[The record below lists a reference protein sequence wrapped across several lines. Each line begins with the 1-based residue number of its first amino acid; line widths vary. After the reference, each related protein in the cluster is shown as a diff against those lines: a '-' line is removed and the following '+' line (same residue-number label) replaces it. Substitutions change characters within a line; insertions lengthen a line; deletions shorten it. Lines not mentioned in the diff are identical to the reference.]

1 MPLRQWQEVQEV
13 PRSER
18 LSAMAADGRAP
29 DKTPKPRRQQAT
41 NNDAEL
47 ARSFLIGCGVLFVVF
62 LIGSGLIAWF
72 WLR

>member
-1 MPLRQWQEVQEV
+1 
-13 PRSER
+13 
-18 LSAMAADGRAP
+18 MADDGRAP
-29 DKTPKPRRQQAT
+29 SKPRKPQRQQAT

-47 ARSFLIGCGVLFVVF
+47 ARSLLVGCGVLLVVF

>member
-1 MPLRQWQEVQEV
+1 
-13 PRSER
+13 
-18 LSAMAADGRAP
+18 MAADGRAP

>member
-1 MPLRQWQEVQEV
+1 M
-13 PRSER
+13 PRSQR
-18 LSAMAADGRAP
+18 IAARGQR
-29 DKTPKPRRQQAT
+29 T

-47 ARSFLIGCGVLFVVF
+47 VRSFAIGCGVLFVVF